1 MITYTQGLTL
11 KAEKNITKND
21 IITMCKLLN
30 GKNEYFNLCEF
41 QPEPITEGGI
51 VFKFKDGSN
60 TKWYK
65 SVRLGIRGKWPRIP
79 NNVMTDWNENNEILI
94 ETNYKFT
101 TFLKS
106 FHGAPL

>member
-1 MITYTQGLTL
+1 MA
-11 KAEKNITKND
+11 KMNIS
-21 IITMCKLLN
+21 I
-30 GKNEYFNLCEF
+30 YVSFN
-41 QPEPITEGGI
+41 EPITEG
-51 VFKFKDGSN
+51 VYCFFKFKDGSN

-106 FHGAPL
+106 FPWKLHCEQLMN